1 MQTEC
6 VDVEDKAKEMFEE
19 NRKMFFQHGELE
31 LMKERI
37 EKLETAV
44 SHLMAFIAFRMELS
58 EEEIE
63 EADGLLDF

>member
-6 VDVEDKAKEMFEE
+6 VDVEDKAKEMFEDH
-19 NRKMFFQHGELE
+19 RRMFFTNGELE
-31 LMKERI
+31 NIKERI

-44 SHLMAFIAFRMELS
+44 SHLMAFIAFKMELN
-58 EEEIE
+58 EKEIE